1 MMLWNNEFQQIN
13 KNIFVAADG
22 KEYDV
27 EKIQI
32 ATARGY
38 VSCVCPD
45 RFTGSECTD
54 CAVGYTGGNC
64 ATCST
69 GYTATSYDDD
79 GIPECAGMF
88 LHYTNTCHFA
98 DIFFATDNGKIST
111 HCHRQNWQ
119 WHIYL
124 VQSNL
129 DIANKS
135 VITIL
140 FSKLCLLYQIIHYIK
155 CNMLR

>member
-1 MMLWNNEFQQIN
+1 MPSIILHWVVIIHSILDMFIWYMMLWNNEFQQIN

-27 EKIQI
+27 EKIHI

-54 CAVGYTGGNC
+54 CAVGYTGSNC

-88 LHYTNTCHFA
+88 LY
-98 DIFFATDNGKIST
+98 
-111 HCHRQNWQ
+111 
-119 WHIYL
+119 
-124 VQSNL
+124 
-129 DIANKS
+129 
-135 VITIL
+135 
-140 FSKLCLLYQIIHYIK
+140 
-155 CNMLR
+155 